1 MRLSTIVFWSLRQI
15 LTTFLHGNMVVITDG
30 SFGERIKCLQS
41 CFRSSRLLWGG
52 CEGGDNQY
60 IGKYEILVE
69 LSSEESDCL

>member
-1 MRLSTIVFWSLRQI
+1 
-15 LTTFLHGNMVVITDG
+15 MVVITDG